1 MNKKNK
7 ISIRSVL
14 IIIFLMIIFYSLIS
28 IYSGIDDIS
37 ENFKSMNFLYVM
49 PIIVVVLTSIL
60 FRSWIQKLLLEQIEV
75 KLPLKDNFLLF
86 LSGLALRQAP
96 DRSRVSRDPTE
107 SAGGVGGAIGRAI
120 LKFVNVLLFCR
131 IPIFYEV

>member
-1 MNKKNK
+1 
-7 ISIRSVL
+7 
-14 IIIFLMIIFYSLIS
+14 MIIFYSLIS

-86 LSGLALRQAP
+86 LSGLALIISP
-96 DRSRVSRDPTE
+96 
-107 SAGGVGGAIGRAI
+107 GGLV
-120 LKFVNVLLFCR
+120 K
-131 IPIFYEV
+131 

>member
-14 IIIFLMIIFYSLIS
+14 IIIFLVIIFYSLIS
-28 IYSGIDDIS
+28 IYFGIDDIS

-86 LSGLALRQAP
+86 LSGLALIISP
-96 DRSRVSRDPTE
+96 
-107 SAGGVGGAIGRAI
+107 GGTGQVIKSYF
-120 LKFVNVLLFCR
+120 LKEKYNISISKS
-131 IPIFYEV
+131 IPVTFLNDTMI

>member
-14 IIIFLMIIFYSLIS
+14 IIIFLAIIFYSLIL
-28 IYSGIDDIS
+28 IYFGIDDIS

-86 LSGLALRQAP
+86 LSGLALIISP
-96 DRSRVSRDPTE
+96 
-107 SAGGVGGAIGRAI
+107 GGLV
-120 LKFVNVLLFCR
+120 K
-131 IPIFYEV
+131 

>member
-14 IIIFLMIIFYSLIS
+14 IIIFLAIIFYSLIL
-28 IYSGIDDIS
+28 IYFGIDDIS

-86 LSGLALRQAP
+86 LSGLALIISP
-96 DRSRVSRDPTE
+96 
-107 SAGGVGGAIGRAI
+107 GGTGQVIKSYF
-120 LKFVNVLLFCR
+120 LKEKYNISISKS
-131 IPIFYEV
+131 IPVTFLNDTMI

>member
-7 ISIRSVL
+7 ILIRSVL

-86 LSGLALRQAP
+86 LSGLALIISP
-96 DRSRVSRDPTE
+96 
-107 SAGGVGGAIGRAI
+107 GGTGQVIKSYF
-120 LKFVNVLLFCR
+120 LKEKYNISISKS
-131 IPIFYEV
+131 IPVTFLNDTMI

>member
-7 ISIRSVL
+7 ILIRSVL

-86 LSGLALRQAP
+86 LSGLALIISP
-96 DRSRVSRDPTE
+96 
-107 SAGGVGGAIGRAI
+107 GGLV
-120 LKFVNVLLFCR
+120 K
-131 IPIFYEV
+131 

>member
-14 IIIFLMIIFYSLIS
+14 IIIFLIIIFYSLIS
-28 IYSGIDDIS
+28 IYFGIDDIS

-86 LSGLALRQAP
+86 LSGLALIISP
-96 DRSRVSRDPTE
+96 
-107 SAGGVGGAIGRAI
+107 GGLV
-120 LKFVNVLLFCR
+120 K
-131 IPIFYEV
+131 